1 VWFEELFVVVFKV
14 LCVIGC
20 RRASADGLRPLGAA
34 VVQELLERCW
44 TPPGVALPDSG
55 LTSEV
60 LARLVRVTDG
70 NLRLLKQ
77 LLTQVECVLGVNDTQ
92 IISVEIVDGAGD
104 SLIIGQA

>member
-1 VWFEELFVVVFKV
+1 M
-14 LCVIGC
+14 
-20 RRASADGLRPLGAA
+20 
-34 VVQELLERCW
+34 
-44 TPPGVALPDSG
+44 ALPDSG

-77 LLTQVECVLGVNDTQ
+77 LLTQAECVLGVNDTQ
-92 IISVEIVDGAGD
+92 IISVEVVEGARD